1 MYASDFD
8 FVLPPEL
15 IAPYPAAE
23 RDGSAL
29 LVLERAA
36 PRSTAQVADPGGS
49 APRPTPGP
57 GLPGRLPDRLQI
69 SKFRALGE
77 FLPPRSLLVVNETRV
92 FPARLI
98 GRKPTGGRVELL
110 LLQRAGGEVEA
121 SPAGGE
127 VQIWDAMARG
137 LGRPSGSAH
146 EIFFA
151 GNLIAQIVQRGEEGA
166 VRVRLLAPTGR
177 RVADLI
183 EEIGE
188 VPLPPY
194 IVAARGEGGPSSGM
208 ASRARPTPGPAAAA
222 APPGS
227 DDRERYQTVYASAP
241 GAVAAPTAGLHFT
254 TELLGRLR
262 ASGHDILPL
271 TLHVGPGTFRP
282 VRVEDINQH
291 QMDVEQYLVPV
302 ATAAAIE
309 EARRTGRAIV
319 AVGTTVVR
327 ALEAA
332 ARQGDGKVRAGAGAT
347 ALFLRPGD
355 EFQVVTDLITNF
367 HLPRSTLL
375 MLVAAFAGRER
386 VMAAYAAAI
395 RAGLRFYSYGDAMF
409 IRGTS

>member
-1 MYASDFD
+1 MNASDFD

-29 LVLERAA
+29 MVLERAA
-36 PRSTAQVADPGGS
+36 ASSPAQRGGRDAS
-49 APRPTPGP
+49 P
-57 GLPGRLPDRLQI
+57 PDSLSRNVLQI
-69 SKFRALGE
+69 SKFRDLGE
-77 FLPPRSLLVVNETRV
+77 FLPRGSLLVVNETRV

-98 GRKPTGGRVELL
+98 GQKATGGRVEIL
-110 LLQRAGGEVEA
+110 LLQRVGGEVEPRSAGGEVE
-121 SPAGGE
+121 
-127 VQIWDAMARG
+127 VWDAMARG
-137 LGRPSGSAH
+137 LGRPSGPAH
-146 EIFFA
+146 DIVFR
-151 GNLIAQIVQRGEEGA
+151 GNLSAQIVHRGERGA
-166 VRVRLLAPTGR
+166 VRARLVAPPGR

-194 IVAARGEGGPSSGM
+194 ILAARGEGGLSHGTGST
-208 ASRARPTPGPAAAA
+208 ARPPSGPERA
-222 APPGS
+222 APPPPS
-227 DDRERYQTVYASAP
+227 DDRERYQTVYASSP

-262 ASGHDILPL
+262 AAGHDILSL

-282 VRVEDINQH
+282 VRVEDIDQH
-291 QMDVEQYLVPV
+291 QMDVEHYLIPE
-302 ATAAAIE
+302 ATAAAVE
-309 EARRTGRAIV
+309 DARRTGRAIV

-332 ARQGDGKVRAGAGAT
+332 ARQGDGTVRAGAGAT
-347 ALFLRPGD
+347 ALFLRPGA

-409 IRGTS
+409 IRGTP